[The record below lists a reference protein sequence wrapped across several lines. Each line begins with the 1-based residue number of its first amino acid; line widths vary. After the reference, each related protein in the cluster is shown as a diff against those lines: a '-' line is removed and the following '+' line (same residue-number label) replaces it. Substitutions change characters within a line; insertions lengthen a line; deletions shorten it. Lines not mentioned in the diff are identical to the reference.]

1 MMCCSSN
8 VTQTF
13 PLQFHLHRD
22 GDDAFQ
28 AVRENKGAILV
39 IMDVHMAIKD
49 GIDATREIRFWEGSK
64 RGTGEH
70 LPIVAL
76 TGSTSPDVE
85 QECLAAG
92 MVSACNCTHSQHI
105 FKLIF
110 QKFSCFVRSTTHCIH
125 NNSQHRSTEL
135 CCC

>member
-1 MMCCSSN
+1 
-8 VTQTF
+8 
-13 PLQFHLHRD
+13 
-22 GDDAFQ
+22 
-28 AVRENKGAILV
+28 
-39 IMDVHMAIKD
+39 MAIKD

-92 MVSACNCTHSQHI
+92 MVSPCTCTHS
-105 FKLIF
+105 F
-110 QKFSCFVRSTTHCIH
+110 
-125 NNSQHRSTEL
+125 
-135 CCC
+135 

>member
-1 MMCCSSN
+1 
-8 VTQTF
+8 
-13 PLQFHLHRD
+13 
-22 GDDAFQ
+22 
-28 AVRENKGAILV
+28 V

-76 TGSTSPDVE
+76 TGSASPDVE

-92 MVSACNCTHSQHI
+92 MVSSCTFILLTYI
-105 FKLIF
+105 FVLTLLCVHCAVLSMLVHYICSYSK
-110 QKFSCFVRSTTHCIH
+110 VRMLMMC
-125 NNSQHRSTEL
+125 
-135 CCC
+135 

>member
-1 MMCCSSN
+1 
-8 VTQTF
+8 
-13 PLQFHLHRD
+13 
-22 GDDAFQ
+22 
-28 AVRENKGAILV
+28 
-39 IMDVHMAIKD
+39 MAIKD

-92 MVSACNCTHSQHI
+92 MVSSCNCTH
-105 FKLIF
+105 FVYTF
-110 QKFSCFVRSTTHCIH
+110 QKFCACLLFSTCQLELVRCFKSCSNCTHSIH
-125 NNSQHRSTEL
+125 ITKCMCLLYCAQQVTCSL
-135 CCC
+135 CTAFAHKLLLCTHYCNTNRTPS